1 MNIKIEMVSFSIVWG
16 QAHYVN
22 FQTLFSGNHVH
33 CSFTHFFFAK
43 IFLHCTSVV
52 DRGMCRNKYGHG
64 NKYMYSHDPWMYT
77 VNKLINRL
85 IAVTRL

>member
-1 MNIKIEMVSFSIVWG
+1 MCTFKFCLVVIMFIAVS
-16 QAHYVN
+16 H
-22 FQTLFSGNHVH
+22 T
-33 CSFTHFFFAK
+33 FFFAK

-64 NKYMYSHDPWMYT
+64 NKYSHDPWMYI